1 MHHKGSVNT
10 YTDVEGMDN
19 MLYRSRCKSWCFCEW
34 NDNTENI
41 MTETIDLV
49 NLVFLKTLK
58 YQNCWIP
65 VNLEEASYFI

>member
-19 MLYRSRCKSWCFCEW
+19 TLYRSTCKSWCFCEW

-49 NLVFLKTLK
+49 NVVFLKTLK
-58 YQNCWIP
+58 Y
-65 VNLEEASYFI
+65 